1 MKNSKK
7 AILLFALVA
16 LLSSC
21 GPSAN
26 SSSSDVTSSKEESL
40 TSSKEGS
47 SSSEVSKES
56 SGIEESSSS
65 SKDTSEESSA
75 ESSSES
81 SSAESSEDS
90 SLEES
95 TQDSSSEESSEE
107 SSVESS
113 SEELSSDESSLQESS
128 VGEETSSSQDEY
140 GSYITEHGYTPGTYQ
155 DRYYTDTSLI
165 EQIDADLD
173 EDAKSCTTNF
183 TYKKLPDIFTYTD
196 VDPNDSSKI
205 LSFYSG
211 KSTTYAGNCNREH
224 VWPNSRKGEATEND
238 PHVIRPTLQ
247 SENSSRGN
255 SYYGETTGW
264 DPATFDNEKY
274 RGISARIIFYC
285 AVKYQ
290 DSALVLDDDD
300 NPESTNKNQRPTMGK
315 LSKLLEW
322 NIKYP
327 VDETEITRNNVLV
340 EKYHWNCN
348 PFILDPTLATTIW
361 GHYNA
366 ACEAAC
372 GLN

>member
-21 GPSAN
+21 GSSAN
-26 SSSSDVTSSKEESL
+26 SSSDVSSSSDVTSSKEDTI
-40 TSSKEGS
+40 TSSKEES

-56 SGIEESSSS
+56 SSIE
-65 SKDTSEESSA
+65 

-81 SSAESSEDS
+81 SSTESSEELS
-90 SLEES
+90 SEES
-95 TQDSSSEESSEE
+95 TQESSSEEPSEE

-113 SEELSSDESSLQESS
+113 FEESSSDESSSQESS
-128 VGEETSSSQDEY
+128 VVEESSSSQDEY
-140 GSYITEHGYTPGTYQ
+140 GPYITEHGYTPGTYQ
-155 DRYYTDTSLI
+155 ERYYTDTSLI
-165 EQIDADLD
+165 QQIDADLD
-173 EDAKSCTTNF
+173 EDAKSCTTSF
-183 TYKKLPDIFTYTD
+183 TYKKLPDIFPYTD

-290 DSALVLDDDD
+290 DAALVLDDDD

>member
-26 SSSSDVTSSKEESL
+26 SSSLDVTSSKEESL

-47 SSSEVSKES
+47 SLSEVSKES

-75 ESSSES
+75 ESSDEESSSES

-95 TQDSSSEESSEE
+95 TQESSSEESSEE

-113 SEELSSDESSLQESS
+113 SEELSSDESS
-128 VGEETSSSQDEY
+128 SQDEY
-140 GSYITEHGYTPGTYQ
+140 GSYIAEHGYTPGTYL

-183 TYKKLPDIFTYTD
+183 TYKKLPDIFPYTD

-290 DSALVLDDDD
+290 DTALVLDDED
-300 NPESTNKNQRPTMGK
+300 NPTSTNKNQRPTMGK

-327 VDETEITRNNVLV
+327 VDETEITRNKVLV